1 MDDGN
6 ARIIAGGCLAP
17 VGAVAISVAVGL
29 VHGAA
34 YGLLALAASALLGTL
49 AVFAATRGRQ

>member
-6 ARIIAGGCLAP
+6 ARLVAGGCLAP
-17 VGAVAISVAVGL
+17 VGAVALSLAVGM

-34 YGLLALAASALLGTL
+34 YGLLSLAASALLGAL
-49 AVFAATRGRQ
+49 AVFAATRGLR

>member
-6 ARIIAGGCLAP
+6 ARLIAGGCLAP
-17 VGAVAISVAVGL
+17 VGAVALSVAVGL

-34 YGLLALAASALLGTL
+34 YGLLTLAASALLGAL
-49 AVFAATRGRQ
+49 AVFTATRGRR

>member
-6 ARIIAGGCLAP
+6 ARIVAGGCLAP
-17 VGAVAISVAVGL
+17 VGAVALSLAVGM

-34 YGLLALAASALLGTL
+34 YGLLALAASALLGAL
-49 AVFAATRGRQ
+49 AVFATTRGLR